1 MEKDYNL
8 GKTVLAIDIGSTK
21 VCAVIAEVGDH
32 GNDIHITGS
41 GKAKSQGVRRGS
53 ITNIELASK
62 SIKSAIADAKRMS
75 GTDIKSAVVSISGSY
90 TKSLNSSGIV
100 NIPHKEISIKEINR
114 VMHTALYNAN
124 IPNEYEVLHAL
135 PYNFKVDEQDYIE
148 DPLGMNATRLEVET
162 HIITTQKSNLHNL
175 KKAVKAAGVEVEN
188 VILSGYASAIATLND
203 DEKELG
209 VAVIDMGGSTCNIV
223 VRSGNSIKYNDF
235 LGVGS
240 NHITSDLS
248 MALHT
253 PLNIAEKVKM
263 NYGSLNAP
271 SNDLIEL
278 PVIGDE
284 NSTHEVSLEVV
295 HNVIYARVEETLMIV
310 AQSIEKSRLKD
321 HLGAGIVLT
330 GGFSNMEGLRD
341 LAVAI
346 FDNMPV
352 RIGQPNELGGLFS
365 DVRGPEFSAAIG
377 LIKYAANS
385 YSSYEIDVNK
395 QMRYRGETPS
405 EENAFGS
412 SLEEA
417 MMEEP
422 IPTMESQ
429 YEEPEK
435 SSNLSGGLSK
445 FAKLPKMN
453 SNTKVAEKKLEPKK
467 DENSVVSKFWNWA
480 TQLF

>member
-1 MEKDYNL
+1 MS
-8 GKTVLAIDIGSTK
+8 KTVLAIDIGSTK
-21 VCAVIAEVGDH
+21 VCALIAEIGDTDS
-32 GNDIHITGS
+32 NIQIIGS

-62 SIKSAIADAKRMS
+62 SIKAAIADAKRMA
-75 GTDIKSAVVSISGSY
+75 GTDIKSAYVSISGAY

-100 NIPHKEISIKEINR
+100 NIPNKEISIKEINR

-223 VRSGNSIKYNDF
+223 VHSGNSIKYNDF
-235 LGVGS
+235 IGVGS

-253 PLNIAEKVKM
+253 PLNVAEKVKM
-263 NYGSLNAP
+263 HYGSLNAP

-295 HNVIYARVEETLMIV
+295 HNVMYARVEETLMII
-310 AQSIEKSRLKD
+310 AQSIEKSRLKE

-352 RIGQPNELGGLFS
+352 RIAQPNEMGGLFY
-365 DVRGPEFSAAIG
+365 DVRGSEYAAAIG
-377 LIKYAANS
+377 LIKYAADS

-395 QMRYRGETPS
+395 RMRHHGETPVHES
-405 EENAFGS
+405 GFETA
-412 SLEEA
+412 LEEA
-417 MMEEP
+417 MFEEP
-422 IPTMESQ
+422 IPVQTAEMGEQASRF
-429 YEEPEK
+429 
-435 SSNLSGGLSK
+435 SNLSKL
-445 FAKLPKMN
+445 AKLPKMSPEKERN
-453 SNTKVAEKKLEPKK
+453 SNEISP
-467 DENSVVSKFWNWA
+467 VSKFWNWA